1 MAAHV
6 AASHVAAAL
15 PPRAARSAARVKRGG
30 GARQVARRRRAAA
43 SGARAA
49 ESGAG
54 GAPSAASVAGA
65 YTTTFKAAV
74 GSGILTVRALRRRL
88 RGRGSAETLSGSAVC
103 LPEWQSLRALSEGL
117 TEGGT
122 ISDG

>member
-1 MAAHV
+1 MARAV
-6 AASHVAAAL
+6 CRALPRACCVSAASG
-15 PPRAARSAARVKRGG
+15 P
-30 GARQVARRRRAAA
+30 RRALT

-88 RGRGSAETLSGSAVC
+88 RFSVSGSAVC